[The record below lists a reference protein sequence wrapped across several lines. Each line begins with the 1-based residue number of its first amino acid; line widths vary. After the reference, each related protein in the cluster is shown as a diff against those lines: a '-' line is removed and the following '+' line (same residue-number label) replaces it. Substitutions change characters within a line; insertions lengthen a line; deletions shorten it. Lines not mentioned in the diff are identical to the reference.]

1 MIKRISKL
9 TENESG
15 QGMAEYGLIIALI
28 AVVCVAA
35 VTFLGVSIQDKFQS
49 WAKKSKVRPLVPVAA
64 LNTSATEE

>member
-35 VTFLGVSIQDKFQS
+35 VTFLGVSIQDKFQFLGQEIES
-49 WAKKSKVRPLVPVAA
+49 AA
-64 LNTSATEE
+64 PGSGGGF